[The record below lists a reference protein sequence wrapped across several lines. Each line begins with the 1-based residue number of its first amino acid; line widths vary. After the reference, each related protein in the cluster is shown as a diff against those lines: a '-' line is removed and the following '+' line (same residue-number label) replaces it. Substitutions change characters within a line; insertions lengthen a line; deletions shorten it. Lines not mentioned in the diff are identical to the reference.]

1 MQKSCNISGRT
12 FIKGNDSMN
21 NKRKEFEWPP
31 KIKITYKIEP
41 QKIEFIE
48 YELNTYFYWNEPAV
62 HTEIYRVERKGRLLK
77 KEIFRERQ
85 TWQEEVK
92 QIEKEIES
100 SKVIVFFQ
108 DIADFLAPGT
118 MILELF
124 ADDSE
129 GVVKFHFSDGHVEE
143 YDRGL
148 AHESLS
154 LKYLSRLVESFVDDQ
169 ELIDWKEDIKPTYE

>member
-1 MQKSCNISGRT
+1 MK
-12 FIKGNDSMN
+12 
-21 NKRKEFEWPP
+21 NKKKDFERPP

-48 YELNTYFYWNEPAV
+48 YELNTHLYWNEPAV
-62 HTEIYRVERKGRLLK
+62 HTEFYKVERKGRLLK
-77 KEIFRERQ
+77 KEIFRERNN
-85 TWQEEVK
+85 WNEEVK

-148 AHESLS
+148 AHKSLS
-154 LKYLSRLVESFVDDQ
+154 LKYLSELIVSFVNNQ
-169 ELIDWKEDIKPTYE
+169 ELVDWKEDIKPTYE